1 MAAGVVSG
9 TYGHALFELAV
20 EKKAIDSL
28 VEEAEVVRSLFE
40 ANPDFTKLLSHP
52 RVDVEEKVAMTET
65 SFRGR
70 VSDEMTGFLCIMVK
84 NGRQNDIV
92 TALTEFCDEV
102 REYRGIGVCHV
113 VSAMPLTED
122 QKTRLTERLTE
133 ITKYRSFEMHYDV
146 DGNLIGG
153 MTVRIG
159 DRVVDASIRTK
170 LNELTKSLRRVSV
183 DEQ

>member
-20 EKKAIDSL
+20 ENKAIDSL
-28 VEEAEVVRSLFE
+28 VEEAEAVRTIFE
-40 ANPDFTKLLSHP
+40 TNPDFTKLLSHP
-52 RVDVEEKVAMTET
+52 RVDIEEKTAMTET

-84 NGRQNDIV
+84 NGRQNEIV
-92 TALTEFCDEV
+92 TALSEFCDEV

-113 VSAMPLTED
+113 VSAMPLTEE
-122 QKTRLTERLTE
+122 QKDRLTERLTK

-146 DGNLIGG
+146 DENLIGG
-153 MTVRIG
+153 LTVRIG